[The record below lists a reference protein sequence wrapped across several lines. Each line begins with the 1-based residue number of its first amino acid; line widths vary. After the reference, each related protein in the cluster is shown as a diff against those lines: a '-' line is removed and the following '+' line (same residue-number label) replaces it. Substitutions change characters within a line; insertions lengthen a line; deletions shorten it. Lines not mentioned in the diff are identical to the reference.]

1 MSGEHQPVLQWR
13 PIDDAARHG
22 DSLLVKA
29 DAVMALVRWNGDAWV
44 YPASGDRPI
53 DFTPE
58 AYYDPSWRQAG
69 ASCRG

>member
-1 MSGEHQPVLQWR
+1 MRKAAALEWR
-13 PIDDAARHG
+13 PLDAAARSG
-22 DSLLVKA
+22 RSFLVRQGPM
-29 DAVMALVRWNGDAWV
+29 MALARWSDDAWV